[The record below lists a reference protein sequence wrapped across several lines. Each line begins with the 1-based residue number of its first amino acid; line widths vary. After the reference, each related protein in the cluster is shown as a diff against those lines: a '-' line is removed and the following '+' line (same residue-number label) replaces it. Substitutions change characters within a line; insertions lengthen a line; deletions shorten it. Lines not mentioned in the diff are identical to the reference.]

1 MPRALGLIVLAA
13 CAQGPRSVPITI
25 GPAHELIV
33 PVVVNGEALMLQ
45 LDTGAST
52 TTIAPAVRT
61 RLKLPPLGHMH
72 GTGAGGRIG
81 DHIERTFFDTT
92 EIGEVPIYRVLAVV
106 LDLGTGSDGLL
117 GMDALK
123 QVVSEIDLANHRFSI
138 YSDRSWLTSDL
149 VAVPYK
155 SLVGGQ
161 IAIAIAIEGHVAT
174 AILDLG
180 ANQS

>member
-1 MPRALGLIVLAA
+1 MSRALALIVLAA
-13 CAQGPRSVPITI
+13 CAHGPRSVPITI

-33 PVVVNGEALMLQ
+33 PVVVNGEEIMLQ

-72 GTGAGGRIG
+72 GTGAAGRIG

-92 EIGEVPIYRVLAVV
+92 EIGDVPVYRLVAVV
-106 LDLGTGSDGLL
+106 LDLGNASDGLL

-123 QVVSEIDLANHRFSI
+123 QVISEIDLANHRFSL
-138 YSDRSWLTSDL
+138 YSATDRSWLTSDL
-149 VAVPYK
+149 VALPYTA
-155 SLVGGQ
+155 LVGGQ
-161 IAIAIAIEGHVAT
+161 IAIEIVIDGQTAT
-174 AILDLG
+174 AILDL
-180 ANQS
+180 